1 MEPFRLTEESV
12 KLFLV
17 EPSNRHRVPLLEE
30 SEGDDQLLA
39 GWCWHAL
46 KPSWHPLQYTLYAA
60 SENEANEP
68 DICKCVGAGI
78 TFRLNL
84 LGDIFPKKPDEIE
97 LLPVLVDSKDWLFV
111 NCLKTT
117 KGYDTNR
124 SKFLRDSEGDKQIFL
139 INYVVVTDA
148 SVKDAELF
156 TLEDSN
162 RAWVIATESFVER
175 IKSHKLNGL
184 GFREIGF
191 LDC

>member
-1 MEPFRLTEESV
+1 M
-12 KLFLV
+12 KLYLLD
-17 EPSNRHRVPLLEE
+17 PTNRHKMPLLQT
-30 SEGDDQLLA
+30 SNGDDELIA
-39 GWCWHAL
+39 GWGWHSL
-46 KPSWHPLQYTLYAA
+46 KPAWHPLQYVLYAPK
-60 SENEANEP
+60 EHEGREP
-68 DICKCVGAGI
+68 DLCVCDSVGI
-78 TFRLNL
+78 VLRANL
-84 LGDIFPKKPDEIE
+84 VDDVFPNKPDEIE
-97 LLPVLVDSKDWLFV
+97 LLPVLVDGKDWLFV

-139 INYVVVTDA
+139 INYVVVTDV
-148 SVKDAELF
+148 SVRDAELF

-162 RAWVIATESFVER
+162 RAWVIATESFVKR